1 MAFSGCCALELLGGT
16 FPSAMALGPRSQ
28 PVLSL
33 AQGWPVGAFAEVST
47 AAVQHPGKGELGTS
61 LCGWHHGSCPSACG
75 GSQGENP
82 EGEALGRSQG
92 GFSTK
97 VHLRAEGGGKLITLV
112 LTPGQRHEAPIF
124 PQLMAQ
130 GQTQAEAALGSGRQG
145 L

>member
-1 MAFSGCCALELLGGT
+1 MRREPGGN
-16 FPSAMALGPRSQ
+16 L
-28 PVLSL
+28 
-33 AQGWPVGAFAEVST
+33 
-47 AAVQHPGKGELGTS
+47 
-61 LCGWHHGSCPSACG
+61 
-75 GSQGENP
+75 

-145 L
+145 LQQPGHPPLCLPAWDQDHHPAQSQRVPEGAF